1 MKNNVSQLFL
11 YTVWVIDGVSEK
23 SPLIIEERALE
34 LYITDRLLVNLIC
47 EKGLQ
52 STMTLLYLHSSIPLR
67 ILPLHGH
74 QGLPSGL

>member
-11 YTVWVIDGVSEK
+11 YIVWVIDGVSEK
-23 SPLIIEERALE
+23 SAFIIEERALE
-34 LYITDRLLVNLIC
+34 LYRTDRLLINLVY

-67 ILPLHGH
+67 ILPLYGH
-74 QGLPSGL
+74 QELPSGL